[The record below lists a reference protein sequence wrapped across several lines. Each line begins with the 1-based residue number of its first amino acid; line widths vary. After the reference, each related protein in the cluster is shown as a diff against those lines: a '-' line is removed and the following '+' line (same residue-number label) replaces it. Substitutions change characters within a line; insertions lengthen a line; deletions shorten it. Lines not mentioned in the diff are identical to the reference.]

1 MINYLFFVIILIGG
15 NMSKIRVMSD
25 NLANKIAAGEVVEK
39 CASVI
44 KELVENSID
53 ANSTDIK
60 IELIESGIKSMK
72 VTDNGIGMDKEDAFL
87 CFTSHATSKIKSEE
101 DLFNIST
108 LGFRGEALPSIASVS
123 YVIIKTCDGNDSI
136 IYELDGGM
144 KVKEYSGDLR
154 RGTSIEVKDLFY
166 NTPARLKY
174 LSSLQSEL
182 ANIVTVINREALSHT
197 NIRFTLINDGKE
209 ILKTTGSG
217 NLLKTINDIYGVN
230 ISKKMLNV
238 KGENEDYDIYGYIS
252 LPEITKSNRN
262 HIITIVNGRVVRNSE
277 LNKIINDSY
286 FKYKFENR
294 YPVVIL
300 QINVDPSL
308 TDVNIHPSKMDI
320 KFSNFEDLK
329 LLVKNSIMNALDNH
343 FLAPTIDNSSI
354 KIDNVVS
361 KIEQKE
367 ENKEVKEYV
376 LNFDESDKI
385 IKEEENTYNYQVTD
399 VKEEKREFP
408 LLEPVGQVCGTYI
421 VCTSEK
427 GMYLID
433 QHAAAERVNYEKF
446 KKEMANPTHDT
457 IDMLFPINLE
467 YSKDEF
473 IIIKQHLYFI
483 KSIGIGIEEF
493 GSSSFMIRS
502 HPTWFKEGYEEL
514 FIKSILE
521 KIITMGNNF
530 DLERFNDS
538 ISAMMACKASIK
550 ANDPIT
556 IEEAKSLIEQLKKCN
571 NPFNCAHGR
580 PSIIH
585 YPKYELDKLFK
596 RAV

>member
-1 MINYLFFVIILIGG
+1 MG
-15 NMSKIRVMSD
+15 KIEIMNE
-25 NLANKIAAGEVVEK
+25 NLSNKIAAGEVVER

-44 KELVENSID
+44 KELIENSID
-53 ANSTDIK
+53 AGSTDIK
-60 IELIESGIKSMK
+60 IELKESGIKSMK
-72 VTDNGIGMDKEDAFL
+72 VTDNGCGMDKEDALL
-87 CFTSHATSKIKSEE
+87 CFSSHATSKLKTEE

-123 YVIIKTCDGNDSI
+123 YVILKTCDGKDGI
-136 IYELDGGM
+136 IYELDGGK
-144 KVKEYSGDLR
+144 KVKEYPGDLR

-174 LSSLQSEL
+174 LSSLYTEL
-182 ANIVTVINREALSHT
+182 ANITQVVNREALSHT
-197 NIRFTLINDGKE
+197 NIRFTLINDDKE
-209 ILKTTGSG
+209 VLKTGGSG
-217 NLLKTINDIYGVN
+217 NLLKTINDIYGVKTA
-230 ISKKMLNV
+230 KKMLEV
-238 KGENEDYDIYGYIS
+238 KCENDDYEVFGYIS

-262 HIITIVNGRVVRNSE
+262 HIITMVNGRVVRNSE
-277 LNKIINDSY
+277 LNRVINDAY

-294 YPVVIL
+294 YPVVVL
-300 QINVDPSL
+300 QIKVDPTL

-329 LLVKNSIMNALDNH
+329 EMIFNAIKDTLNNH
-343 FLAPTIDNSSI
+343 FLAPVVDNTTI
-354 KIDNVVS
+354 KVDNVQERV
-361 KIEQKE
+361 
-367 ENKEVKEYV
+367 EVKEYV
-376 LNFDESDKI
+376 LDFSDNDKI
-385 IKEEENTYNYQVTD
+385 IKEEENNYNYQVTD
-399 VKEEKREFP
+399 IEEDKKEEKREFP
-408 LLEPVGQVCGTYI
+408 DLEPVGQVCGTYI

-433 QHAAAERVNYEKF
+433 QHAAAERINYEKY

-473 IIIKQHLYFI
+473 IIIKEHIDFI
-483 KSIGIGIEEF
+483 KSLGIEIEEF
-493 GSSSFMIRS
+493 GQSSFIVRS
-502 HPTWFKEGYEEL
+502 HPTWFKEGLEEL
-514 FIKSILE
+514 FIRNILE
-521 KIITMGNNF
+521 KIITMNKDF
-530 DLERFNDS
+530 DLEKFNDS

-550 ANDPIT
+550 ANDPIS
-556 IEEAKSLIEQLKKCN
+556 IEESKSLIEQLKKCE

>member
-1 MINYLFFVIILIGG
+1 MG
-15 NMSKIRVMSD
+15 KIEIMNE
-25 NLANKIAAGEVVEK
+25 NLSNKIAAGEVVER

-44 KELVENSID
+44 KELIENSID
-53 ANSTDIK
+53 AGSTDIK
-60 IELIESGIKSMK
+60 IELKESGIKSMK
-72 VTDNGIGMDKEDAFL
+72 VTDNGCGMDKEDALL
-87 CFTSHATSKIKSEE
+87 CFSSHATSKLKTEE

-123 YVIIKTCDGNDSI
+123 YVILKTCDGKDGI
-136 IYELDGGM
+136 IYELDGGK
-144 KVKEYSGDLR
+144 KVKEYPGDLR

-174 LSSLQSEL
+174 LSSLYTEL
-182 ANIVTVINREALSHT
+182 ANITQVVNREALSHT
-197 NIRFTLINDGKE
+197 NIRFTLINDDKE
-209 ILKTTGSG
+209 VLKTGGSG
-217 NLLKTINDIYGVN
+217 NLLKTINDIYGVKTA
-230 ISKKMLNV
+230 KKMLEL
-238 KGENEDYDIYGYIS
+238 KCENDDYEVFGYIS

-262 HIITIVNGRVVRNSE
+262 HIITMVNGRVVRNSE
-277 LNKIINDSY
+277 LNRVINDAY

-294 YPVVIL
+294 YPVVVL
-300 QINVDPSL
+300 QIKVDPTL

-329 LLVKNSIMNALDNH
+329 EMIFNAIKDTLNNH
-343 FLAPTIDNSSI
+343 FLAPVVDNTTI
-354 KIDNVVS
+354 KVDNVQERV
-361 KIEQKE
+361 
-367 ENKEVKEYV
+367 EVKEYV
-376 LNFDESDKI
+376 LDFSDNDKI
-385 IKEEENTYNYQVTD
+385 IKEEENNYNYQVTD
-399 VKEEKREFP
+399 IEEDKKEEKREFP
-408 LLEPVGQVCGTYI
+408 DLEPVGQVCGTYI

-433 QHAAAERVNYEKF
+433 QHAAAERVNYEKY

-473 IIIKQHLYFI
+473 IIIKEHIDFI
-483 KSIGIGIEEF
+483 KSLGIEIEEF
-493 GSSSFMIRS
+493 GQSSFIVRS
-502 HPTWFKEGYEEL
+502 HPTWFKEGLEEL
-514 FIKSILE
+514 FIRNILE
-521 KIITMGNNF
+521 KIITMNKDF
-530 DLERFNDS
+530 DLEKFNDS

-550 ANDPIT
+550 ANDPIS
-556 IEEAKSLIEQLKKCN
+556 IEESKSLIEQLKKCE

>member
-1 MINYLFFVIILIGG
+1 MG
-15 NMSKIRVMSD
+15 KIEIMNE
-25 NLANKIAAGEVVEK
+25 NLSNKIAAGEVVER

-44 KELVENSID
+44 KELIENSID
-53 ANSTDIK
+53 AGSTDIK
-60 IELIESGIKSMK
+60 IELKESGIKSMK
-72 VTDNGIGMDKEDAFL
+72 VTDNGCGMDKEDALL
-87 CFTSHATSKIKSEE
+87 CFSSHATSKLKTEE

-123 YVIIKTCDGNDSI
+123 YVILKTCDGKDGI
-136 IYELDGGM
+136 IYELDGGK
-144 KVKEYSGDLR
+144 KVKEYPGDLR

-174 LSSLQSEL
+174 LSSLYTEL
-182 ANIVTVINREALSHT
+182 ANITQVVNREALSHT
-197 NIRFTLINDGKE
+197 NIRFTLINDDKE
-209 ILKTTGSG
+209 VLKTGGSG
-217 NLLKTINDIYGVN
+217 NLLKTINDIYGVKTA
-230 ISKKMLNV
+230 KKMLEV
-238 KGENEDYDIYGYIS
+238 KCENDDYEVFGYIS

-262 HIITIVNGRVVRNSE
+262 HIITMVNGRVVRNSE
-277 LNKIINDSY
+277 LNRVINDAY

-294 YPVVIL
+294 YPVVVL
-300 QINVDPSL
+300 QIKVDPTL

-329 LLVKNSIMNALDNH
+329 EMIFNAIKDTLNNH
-343 FLAPTIDNSSI
+343 FLAPVVDNTTI
-354 KIDNVVS
+354 KVDNVQERV
-361 KIEQKE
+361 
-367 ENKEVKEYV
+367 EVKEYV
-376 LNFDESDKI
+376 LDFSDNDKI
-385 IKEEENTYNYQVTD
+385 IKEEENNYNYQVTD
-399 VKEEKREFP
+399 IEEDKKDEKREFP
-408 LLEPVGQVCGTYI
+408 DLEPVGQVCGTYI

-433 QHAAAERVNYEKF
+433 QHAAAERVNYEKY

-473 IIIKQHLYFI
+473 IIIKEHIDFI
-483 KSIGIGIEEF
+483 KSLGIEIEEF
-493 GSSSFMIRS
+493 GQSSFIVRS
-502 HPTWFKEGYEEL
+502 HPTWFKEGLEEL
-514 FIKSILE
+514 FIRNVLE
-521 KIITMGNNF
+521 KIITMNKDF
-530 DLERFNDS
+530 DLEKFNDS

-550 ANDPIT
+550 ANDPIS
-556 IEEAKSLIEQLKKCN
+556 IEESKSLIEQLKKCE

>member
-1 MINYLFFVIILIGG
+1 MG
-15 NMSKIRVMSD
+15 KIKVMND
-25 NLANKIAAGEVVEK
+25 NLANKIAAGEVVER

-44 KELVENSID
+44 KELIENSID
-53 ANSTDIK
+53 ANATDIK
-60 IELIESGIKSMK
+60 IELIQSGIKSMK
-72 VTDNGIGMDKEDAFL
+72 VTDNGIGMDREDALL
-87 CFTSHATSKIKSEE
+87 CFTSHATSKIKDED

-123 YVIIKTCDGNDSI
+123 YVIIKTCDGSDSI
-136 IYELDGGM
+136 IYELDGGK

-154 RGTSIEVKDLFY
+154 KGTSIEVKDLFY

-174 LSSLQSEL
+174 LSSLYSEL
-182 ANIVTVINREALSHT
+182 SNVTFTVTRAALSHT
-197 NIRFTLINDGKE
+197 NIRFTLINDSKE
-209 ILKTTGSG
+209 VLKTNGSG
-217 NLLKTINDIYGVN
+217 DLLKTINDIYGVKTA
-230 ISKKMLNV
+230 KKMLNV
-238 KGENEDYDIYGYIS
+238 KGENEDYEVYGYIS

-277 LNKIINDSY
+277 LNKVINDSY

-294 YPVVIL
+294 YPVVVL
-300 QINVDPSL
+300 QINVDPTL

-329 LLVKNSIMNALDNH
+329 ELVKNIISNALDNH
-343 FLAPTIDNSSI
+343 FLAPTVDNSTI
-354 KIDNVVS
+354 KVDNIVS
-361 KIEQKE
+361 KIDTTEKE
-367 ENKEVKEYV
+367 NEVKEYV
-376 LNFDESDKI
+376 FNFDESDKI
-385 IKEEENTYNYQVTD
+385 IKEEENTYNYQTTD
-399 VKEEKREFP
+399 IEEEKREFP
-408 LLEPVGQVCGTYI
+408 SLQPVGQVCGTYI

-433 QHAAAERVNYEKF
+433 QHAAAERINYEKY
-446 KKEMANPTHDT
+446 KKQMANPTHDT
-457 IDMLFPINLE
+457 ISMLFPINLE
-467 YSKDEF
+467 YPKEEF
-473 IIIKQHLYFI
+473 LIIKNNLDFI
-483 KSIGIGIEEF
+483 RNLGIEIEEF
-493 GSSSFMIRS
+493 GNSSFIIKS
-502 HPTWFKEGYEEL
+502 HPTWFKEGLEEL

-521 KIITMGNNF
+521 KIITMQNNF
-530 DLERFNDS
+530 NLERFNDS

-550 ANDPIT
+550 ANEPIS
-556 IEEAKSLIEQLKKCN
+556 IDESKILIENLKKCD

>member
-1 MINYLFFVIILIGG
+1 MGKIQI
-15 NMSKIRVMSD
+15 MSES
-25 NLANKIAAGEVVEK
+25 LSNKIAAGEVVER

-53 ANSTDIK
+53 AKATEIK
-60 IELIESGIKSMK
+60 VELKESGIKSMK
-72 VTDNGIGMDKEDAFL
+72 VIDNGIGMDREDALL
-87 CFTSHATSKIKSEE
+87 CFTPHATSKIKDED

-123 YVIIKTCDGNDSI
+123 YVIIATCDGEEGI
-136 IYELDGGM
+136 TYELDGGK
-144 KVKEYSGDLR
+144 KVKEYSSDLR

-182 ANIVTVINREALSHT
+182 SNIVSVINKAALSHT
-197 NIRFTLINDGKE
+197 NIRFTLINDSKE
-209 ILKTTGSG
+209 VLKTTGSG
-217 NLLKTINDIYGVN
+217 DLLKTINDIYGVN

-238 KGENEDYDIYGYIS
+238 KGENDDYEIYGYIS

-262 HIITIVNGRVVRNSE
+262 HIITIVNGRVVKNSE
-277 LNKIINDSY
+277 LNKVINDSY

-294 YPVVIL
+294 YPVVVRE
-300 QINVDPSL
+300 INVDPSL

-329 LLVKNSIMNALDNH
+329 ELVKYSIMNALDSH
-343 FLAPTIDNSSI
+343 FLAPTIDNSSL
-354 KIDNVVS
+354 KVDNIVS
-361 KIEQKE
+361 KIDTKE
-367 ENKEVKEYV
+367 EKEIIKEYV
-376 LNFDESDKI
+376 FDFDESDKI
-385 IKEEENTYNYQVTD
+385 IKEDENLYNYQVTD
-399 VKEEKREFP
+399 IQEEKREFP

-433 QHAAAERVNYEKF
+433 QHAAAERVNYEKY

-457 IDMLFPINLE
+457 IDMLFPINIE

-473 IIIKQHLYFI
+473 IIIKERLDFI
-483 KSIGIGIEEF
+483 KSLGIEIEEF
-493 GSSSFMIRS
+493 GNSSFIIRS
-502 HPTWFKEGYEEL
+502 HPTWFKEGLEEL

-530 DLERFNDS
+530 NLERFNDS

-550 ANDPIT
+550 ANEPIS
-556 IEEAKSLIEQLKKCN
+556 IEESKSLIEQLKKCD